1 MADTTRSTVKRLRQG
16 MKPHSLMA
24 EVRSAT
30 PSRRGQTQERFFRFA
45 RVSPFAVLSVLLAVS
60 LGMMSAATQ
69 NSALFGDLYSL
80 LLVFNILGVALL
92 LTLILL
98 SVRKLV
104 RQFRARV
111 MGSRLT
117 LRLFGLFVLLSVIPV
132 AVVYLFSVQA
142 FNRGIDN
149 WFDVRIEQALDSALA
164 LGRTALDTTKEDLT
178 RKARDMATE
187 LDENPRRGLL
197 PTLNVMREQYGLFEL
212 TLFDQDGKV
221 IASSTQG
228 AVRGKTVVPD
238 RPSEA
243 IFTQARRGELYAGIE
258 PLGDSGLQLRVLA
271 PVVPRAVGAPVRVLQ
286 VTEPLPERYAR
297 LGQNVQAAFAEYE
310 KLFYLRGPLKFGFT
324 LTLSL
329 VALSTLLLAVWAAIF
344 AARRLVTPIRD
355 LAEGT
360 RAVARG
366 DYSQQLPVPVGD
378 ELGILVQSFNVMTRR
393 IQHAQTEIT
402 RGQREA
408 EIQRT
413 YLETVLTH
421 LSSGVLSFDPR
432 GHLRTHNAAAHQIL
446 GVDLVSGEGK
456 TLGWLIEAHPA
467 LAPFVNALRELLRKA
482 QTEWQAE
489 ITLPGAA
496 GRRVLMV
503 RGTRLPGLRGRAGG
517 HVVVFDDIT
526 ALIQAQRD
534 AAWGEVARRLAHEIK
549 NPLTPIQLSA
559 ERIRQKCMDGLP
571 EKERATLDRAT
582 HTIVQQVE
590 AMKTMVNAFSEYA
603 RPAPMH
609 LQTVNLNQLVR
620 DVVELY
626 KSRANPVRYQLDLD
640 ATLPP
645 LQADP
650 GQLRQV
656 LHNLLLNATDA
667 LATTDSPQLRIATHI
682 VTEPNNRMIE
692 LNVRD
697 NGPGFASSVMDH
709 LFEPYVTTK
718 DKGTGLGLAIVKKV
732 VEEHNGTLWAGNLK
746 DGGASFTIR
755 LPVEAAPSVLAQGKN
770 A

>member
-1 MADTTRSTVKRLRQG
+1 
-16 MKPHSLMA
+16 MA
-24 EVRSAT
+24 EVRSAK
-30 PSRRGQTQERFFRFA
+30 PSVNEASFTGRFFRVT
-45 RVSPFAVLSVLLAVS
+45 RVSPLAVLSVLLAIS

-80 LLVFNILGVALL
+80 LLVLNILGVVLL

-98 SVRKLV
+98 SVSKLV

-117 LRLFGLFVLLSVIPV
+117 LRLFGLFVLLSVVPV

-178 RKARDMATE
+178 RKARDMAAE
-187 LDENPRRGLL
+187 LDNSTRGLL
-197 PTLNVMREQYGLFEL
+197 PTLNALREQHGVFEL
-212 TLFDQDGKV
+212 TLFNQDGKV
-221 IASSTQG
+221 VSSSTQG
-228 AVRGKTVVPD
+228 AVRGKSVIPD
-238 RPSEA
+238 RPGETV
-243 IFTQARRGELYAGIE
+243 FTQARRGEVYAGIE
-258 PLGDSGLQLRVLA
+258 PLGDSGLQLRVLV
-271 PVVPRAVGAPVRVLQ
+271 PVIPRSVGAPMRVLQ
-286 VTEPLPERYAR
+286 VLEPLPERYAR

-329 VALSTLLLAVWAAIF
+329 VALSTLLLAVWAAIY
-344 AARRLVTPIRD
+344 AARKLVTPIRD

-393 IQHAQTEIT
+393 IRRAQGEIT

-446 GVDLVSGEGK
+446 GVDLLSGEGK
-456 TLGWLIEAHPA
+456 TLARLVEMHPG
-467 LAPFVNALRELLRKA
+467 LAPFGVALRELLRKA

-489 ITLPGAA
+489 VTLPGGA

-503 RGTRLPGLRGRAGG
+503 RGTRLPGLHGRTGG

-559 ERIRQKCMDGLP
+559 ERIRHKCMDGLP
-571 EKERATLDRAT
+571 ERERATLDRAT

-590 AMKTMVNAFSEYA
+590 AMKAMVNAFSEYA
-603 RPAPMH
+603 RPAQLH
-609 LQTVNLNQLVR
+609 IQSVNLNQLVQ

-626 KSRANPVRYQLDLD
+626 KGRTNPVRYQLNLD
-640 ATLPP
+640 AALPV

-667 LATTDSPQLRIATHI
+667 LAATDNPTMEIATRT
-682 VTEPNNRMIE
+682 VDEPHGRFVE
-692 LNVRD
+692 LYVRD
-697 NGPGFASSVMDH
+697 NGPGFAPSVLDH

-732 VEEHNGTLWAGNLK
+732 VEEHNGTLWAGTLK
-746 DGGASFTIR
+746 DGGAAFTIR
-755 LPVEAAPSVLAQGKN
+755 LPADVARAALARGKN

>member
-1 MADTTRSTVKRLRQG
+1 MADRTRSAVKPLF
-16 MKPHSLMA
+16 
-24 EVRSAT
+24 T
-30 PSRRGQTQERFFRFA
+30 
-45 RVSPFAVLSVLLAVS
+45 RVSPLAVLSVLLAVS

-69 NSALFGDLYSL
+69 NSELFGDLYSL
-80 LLVFNILGVALL
+80 LLVLNILGVVSLLVLILFSVRRLL
-92 LTLILL
+92 L
-98 SVRKLV
+98 
-104 RQFRARV
+104 QFRARV

-149 WFDVRIEQALDSALA
+149 WFDVRIEQALNSALD
-164 LGRTALDTTKEDLT
+164 LGRTALDTTKEDLA
-178 RKARDMATE
+178 RKARDMAAE
-187 LDENPRRGLL
+187 LDDSTRRGLL
-197 PTLNVMREQYGLFEL
+197 PTLNALREQHGVFEL
-212 TLFDQDGKV
+212 TLFNQDGKV
-221 IASSTQG
+221 VSSSTQG
-228 AVRGKTVVPD
+228 AVRGKSVVPD
-238 RPSEA
+238 RPGEA
-243 IFTQARRGELYAGIE
+243 VFTQARRGEVYAGIE
-258 PLGDSGLQLRVLA
+258 PLGESGLQLRVLV

-286 VTEPLPERYAR
+286 VIEPLPERYAR

-329 VALSTLLLAVWAAIF
+329 VALSTLLLAVWAAIY
-344 AARRLVTPIRD
+344 AARKLVTPIRD

-366 DYSQQLPVPVGD
+366 DYSQQLPVPGGD

-393 IQHAQTEIT
+393 IRRAQGEIT

-446 GVDLVSGEGK
+446 GVDLVTGEGK
-456 TLGWLIEAHPA
+456 TLAWLVEAHPE
-467 LAPFVNALRELLRKA
+467 LAPFGGALRELLRKS

-489 ITLPGAA
+489 IALPGTA

-534 AAWGEVARRLAHEIK
+534 AAWGEVARRLAHEIR

-559 ERIRQKCMDGLP
+559 ERIRHKCMDGLP
-571 EKERATLDRAT
+571 ERERATLDRAT

-590 AMKTMVNAFSEYA
+590 AMKSMVNAFAEYA
-603 RPAPMH
+603 RPAQLHIQP
-609 LQTVNLNQLVR
+609 VNLNQLLE

-626 KSRANPVRYQLDLD
+626 KSRANPVRYQLHLD
-640 ATLPP
+640 AALPV

-667 LATTDSPQLRIATHI
+667 LAATDNPTMAITTRHVD
-682 VTEPNNRMIE
+682 EPHGRFVE
-692 LNVRD
+692 LHVRD
-697 NGPGFASSVMDH
+697 NGPGFAPSVLDH

-718 DKGTGLGLAIVKKV
+718 DKGTGLGLAIVKKI
-732 VEEHNGTLWAGNLK
+732 VEEHNGTLWAGSLK
-746 DGGASFTIR
+746 EGGASFTIR
-755 LPVEAAPSVLAQGKN
+755 LPVDEARATLAREKN

>member
-1 MADTTRSTVKRLRQG
+1 MADRKRASLR
-16 MKPHSLMA
+16 
-24 EVRSAT
+24 
-30 PSRRGQTQERFFRFA
+30 RRLPRA
-45 RVSPFAVLSVLLAVS
+45 SPLAVLSVLLAVS

-80 LLVFNILGVALL
+80 LLVVNILGVTLL
-92 LTLILL
+92 LALISL
-98 SVRKLV
+98 SVAKLW
-104 RQFRARV
+104 RQYRARV

-117 LRLFGLFVLLSVIPV
+117 LRLFGLFSLLSVVPV

-149 WFDVRIEQALDSALA
+149 WFDVRIEQALDGALA
-164 LGRTALDTTKEDLT
+164 LGRTALDTTKEDLVKKS
-178 RKARDMATE
+178 REMALE
-187 LDENPRRGLL
+187 LDNAGNRGI
-197 PTLNVMREQYGLFEL
+197 PASLNAMREQYGVFEL
-212 TLFDQDGKV
+212 TLYAQDGKV
-221 IASSTQG
+221 ISSSTQG
-228 AVRGKTVVPD
+228 TSRGKSLVPD
-238 RPSEA
+238 RPAEA
-243 IFTQARRGELYAGIE
+243 SFQQARQGEMYAGIE
-258 PLGDSGLQLRVLA
+258 PLGDSGLQLRVLV
-271 PVVPRAVGAPVRVLQ
+271 PVVPRGVGAPMRVLQ
-286 VTEPLPERYAR
+286 VLEPLPERYAR
-297 LGQNVQAAFAEYE
+297 LGQDVQAAFAEYQ
-310 KLFYLRGPLKFGFT
+310 KLFYLRGPLKFGFL

-329 VALSTLLLAVWAAIF
+329 VALSTLLLAVWASIYS
-344 AARRLVTPIRD
+344 ARRLVTPIRD

-378 ELGILVQSFNVMTRR
+378 EIGILVKSFNDMTRR
-393 IQHAQTEIT
+393 IRRAQTEIQ

-408 EIQRT
+408 EVQRT

-432 GHLRTHNAAAHQIL
+432 GHLRTHNTAADQIL
-446 GVDLVSGEGK
+446 GVDLAAGEGK
-456 TLGWLIEAHPA
+456 TLAGLAANHPE
-467 LAPFVNALRELLRKA
+467 LAPFVSALHQLLRRT

-489 ITLPGAA
+489 VSLQSSS
-496 GRRVLMV
+496 GRRVLMM
-503 RGTRLPGLRGRAGG
+503 RGTRLPGLRGNSGG

-559 ERIRQKCMDGLP
+559 ERIRHKCMDILP
-571 EKERATLDRAT
+571 EAQRATLDRAT

-590 AMKTMVNAFSEYA
+590 AMKSMVNAFSDYA
-603 RPAPMH
+603 RPAPLH
-609 LQTVNLNQLVR
+609 LQAVQLNQLVR

-626 KSRANPVRYQLDLD
+626 KGRANPVRYQLDLD
-640 ATLPP
+640 DALPM
-645 LQADP
+645 LWADP

-667 LATTDSPQLRIATHI
+667 LLGTNNPVLQI
-682 VTEPNNRMIE
+682 VTQRVQEPQQQFVE
-692 LNVRD
+692 LLVRD
-697 NGPGFASSVMDH
+697 NGPGFAPSVIDH

-718 DKGTGLGLAIVKKV
+718 DKGTGLGLAIVKKIT
-732 VEEHNGTLWAGNLK
+732 EEHSGMLWAENLK
-746 DGGASFTIR
+746 DGGASLTLR
-755 LPVEAAPSVLAQGKN
+755 LPVLEMPSKTLAAEKN

>member
-1 MADTTRSTVKRLRQG
+1 
-16 MKPHSLMA
+16 MA
-24 EVRSAT
+24 EVRGAK
-30 PSRRGQTQERFFRFA
+30 PSVNEASFTGQTRKRFFR
-45 RVSPFAVLSVLLAVS
+45 RTRISPLAVLSVLLAVS

-80 LLVFNILGVALL
+80 LLLLNILGVVLL
-92 LTLILL
+92 LVLIGL
-98 SVRKLV
+98 SVSKLV

-117 LRLFGLFVLLSVIPV
+117 LRLFGLFVLLSVVPV

-178 RKARDMATE
+178 RKARDMAAE
-187 LDENPRRGLL
+187 LDNSSRRGLL
-197 PTLNVMREQYGLFEL
+197 PTLNALREQHGVFEL
-212 TLFDQDGKV
+212 TLFNQDGKV
-221 IASSTQG
+221 VSSSTQG
-228 AVRGKTVVPD
+228 AVRGKSVVPD
-238 RPSEA
+238 RPGETV
-243 IFTQARRGELYAGIE
+243 FTQARRGEVYAGIE
-258 PLGDSGLQLRVLA
+258 PLGESGLQLRVLV
-271 PVVPRAVGAPVRVLQ
+271 PVIPRSVGAPVRVLQ
-286 VTEPLPERYAR
+286 VLEPLPERYAR

-310 KLFYLRGPLKFGFT
+310 KIFYLRGPLKFGFT

-344 AARRLVTPIRD
+344 AARKLVTPIRD

-393 IQHAQTEIT
+393 IRRAQGEIT

-456 TLGWLIEAHPA
+456 TLAWLVDVHPE
-467 LAPFVNALRELLRKA
+467 LAPFVDALRELLRKA
-482 QTEWQAE
+482 QSEWQAE
-489 ITLPGAA
+489 ITLPGGA

-503 RGTRLPGLRGRAGG
+503 RGTRLPGLHGRIGG

-559 ERIRQKCMDGLP
+559 ERIRHKCMDGLP
-571 EKERATLDRAT
+571 ERERATLDRAT

-590 AMKTMVNAFSEYA
+590 AMKSMVNAFSEYA
-603 RPAPMH
+603 RPAQLH
-609 LQTVNLNQLVR
+609 IQSVNLNQLLQ

-626 KSRANPVRYQLDLD
+626 KSRVNPVRYQLNLD
-640 ATLPP
+640 AALPA
-645 LQADP
+645 LHADP

-667 LATTDSPQLRIATHI
+667 LAATDNPTMAITTRYVD
-682 VTEPNNRMIE
+682 EPPGRFVE
-692 LNVRD
+692 LHVRD
-697 NGPGFASSVMDH
+697 NGPGFAPSVLDH

-718 DKGTGLGLAIVKKV
+718 DKGTGLGMAIVESVLHKHGAKIEV
-732 VEEHNGTLWAGNLK
+732 KSMVGVGTT
-746 DGGASFTIR
+746 FT
-755 LPVEAAPSVLAQGKN
+755 LAFPAAPPEGSPSAGRR
-770 A
+770 

>member
-1 MADTTRSTVKRLRQG
+1 MADRKRPSLR
-16 MKPHSLMA
+16 
-24 EVRSAT
+24 
-30 PSRRGQTQERFFRFA
+30 RRLPRA
-45 RVSPFAVLSVLLAVS
+45 SPLAVLSVLLAVS

-80 LLVFNILGVALL
+80 LLVVNILGVTLL
-92 LTLILL
+92 LVLISL
-98 SVRKLV
+98 SVAKLW
-104 RQFRARV
+104 RQYRARV

-117 LRLFGLFVLLSVIPV
+117 LRLFGLFSLLSVVPV

-149 WFDVRIEQALDSALA
+149 WFDVRIEQALDGALA
-164 LGRTALDTTKEDLT
+164 LGRTALDTTKEDLVKKS
-178 RKARDMATE
+178 REMALE
-187 LDENPRRGLL
+187 LDNAGNRGI
-197 PTLNVMREQYGLFEL
+197 PASLNAMREQYGVFEL
-212 TLFDQDGKV
+212 TLYAQDGKV
-221 IASSTQG
+221 ISSSTQG
-228 AVRGKTVVPD
+228 TARGKSLVPD
-238 RPSEA
+238 RPAEA
-243 IFTQARRGELYAGIE
+243 SFQQARQGEMYAGIE
-258 PLGDSGLQLRVLA
+258 PLGDSGLQLRILV
-271 PVVPRAVGAPVRVLQ
+271 PVVPRGVGAPMRVLQ
-286 VTEPLPERYAR
+286 VLEPLPERYAR
-297 LGQNVQAAFAEYE
+297 LGQDVQAAFAEYQ
-310 KLFYLRGPLKFGFT
+310 KLFYLRGPLKFGFL

-329 VALSTLLLAVWAAIF
+329 VALSTLLLAVWASIYS
-344 AARRLVTPIRD
+344 ARRLVTPIRD

-378 ELGILVQSFNVMTRR
+378 EIGILVKSFNDMTRR
-393 IQHAQTEIT
+393 IRRAQTEIQ

-432 GHLRTHNAAAHQIL
+432 GHLRTHNTAADQIL
-446 GVDLVSGEGK
+446 GVDLAVGEGK
-456 TLGWLIEAHPA
+456 TLAGLSANHPE
-467 LAPFVNALRELLRKA
+467 LAPFVNALHELLRKT

-489 ITLPGAA
+489 VSLQSSS
-496 GRRVLMV
+496 GRRVLMM
-503 RGTRLPGLRGRAGG
+503 RGTRLPGLRGNSGG

-559 ERIRQKCMDGLP
+559 ERIRHKCMDVLP
-571 EKERATLDRAT
+571 EAQRATLDRAT

-590 AMKTMVNAFSEYA
+590 AMKSMVNAFSDYA
-603 RPAPMH
+603 RPAPLH
-609 LQTVNLNQLVR
+609 LQAVQLNQLVR

-626 KSRANPVRYQLDLD
+626 KGRANPVRYQLDLD
-640 ATLPP
+640 DALPTLW
-645 LQADP
+645 ADP

-667 LATTDSPQLRIATHI
+667 LAGKDNPVLQI
-682 VTEPNNRMIE
+682 VTQLVQEPQQRFVE
-692 LNVRD
+692 LLVRD
-697 NGPGFASSVMDH
+697 NGPGFAPSVIDH

-718 DKGTGLGLAIVKKV
+718 DKGTGLGLAIVKKIT
-732 VEEHNGTLWAGNLK
+732 EEHSGMLWAENLK
-746 DGGASFTIR
+746 DGGASLTLR
-755 LPVEAAPSVLAQGKN
+755 LPVLEMPSKTLAAEKN

>member
-1 MADTTRSTVKRLRQG
+1 
-16 MKPHSLMA
+16 MA
-24 EVRSAT
+24 EVRSAK
-30 PSRRGQTQERFFRFA
+30 PSVNEASFTGRFFRVT
-45 RVSPFAVLSVLLAVS
+45 RVSPLAVLSVLLAIS

-80 LLVFNILGVALL
+80 LLVLNILGVVLL

-98 SVRKLV
+98 SVSKLV

-117 LRLFGLFVLLSVIPV
+117 LRLFGLFVLLSVVPV

-178 RKARDMATE
+178 RKARDMAAE
-187 LDENPRRGLL
+187 LDNSTRGLL
-197 PTLNVMREQYGLFEL
+197 PTLNALREQHGVFEL
-212 TLFDQDGKV
+212 TLFNQDGKV
-221 IASSTQG
+221 VSSSTQG
-228 AVRGKTVVPD
+228 AVRGKSVIPD
-238 RPSEA
+238 RPGETV
-243 IFTQARRGELYAGIE
+243 FTQARRGEVYAGIE
-258 PLGDSGLQLRVLA
+258 PLGDSGLQLRVLV
-271 PVVPRAVGAPVRVLQ
+271 PVIPRSVGAPMRVLQ
-286 VTEPLPERYAR
+286 VLEPLPERYAR

-329 VALSTLLLAVWAAIF
+329 VALSTLLLAVWAAIY
-344 AARRLVTPIRD
+344 AARKLVTPIRD

-393 IQHAQTEIT
+393 IRRAQGEIT

-446 GVDLVSGEGK
+446 GVDLLSGEGK
-456 TLGWLIEAHPA
+456 TLARLVEMHPG
-467 LAPFVNALRELLRKA
+467 LAPFGVALRELLRKA

-489 ITLPGAA
+489 ITLPGGA

-503 RGTRLPGLRGRAGG
+503 RGTRLPGLHGRTGG

-559 ERIRQKCMDGLP
+559 ERIRHKCMDGLP
-571 EKERATLDRAT
+571 ERERATLDRAT

-590 AMKTMVNAFSEYA
+590 AMKAMVNAFSEYA
-603 RPAPMH
+603 RPAQLH
-609 LQTVNLNQLVR
+609 IQSVNLNQLVQ

-626 KSRANPVRYQLDLD
+626 KGRTNPVRYQLNLD
-640 ATLPP
+640 AALPV

-667 LATTDSPQLRIATHI
+667 LAATDNPTMEIATRT
-682 VTEPNNRMIE
+682 VDEPHGRFVE
-692 LNVRD
+692 LYVRD
-697 NGPGFASSVMDH
+697 NGPGFAPSVLDH

-732 VEEHNGTLWAGNLK
+732 VEEHNGTLWAGTLK
-746 DGGASFTIR
+746 DGGAAFTIR
-755 LPVEAAPSVLAQGKN
+755 LPVDVARAALARGKN

>member
-1 MADTTRSTVKRLRQG
+1 VKEASFPGQSQKRL
-16 MKPHSLMA
+16 
-24 EVRSAT
+24 
-30 PSRRGQTQERFFRFA
+30 FRLT
-45 RVSPFAVLSVLLAVS
+45 RVSPLAVLAVLLAVS

-69 NSALFGDLYSL
+69 NSAVFGDLYSL
-80 LLVFNILGVALL
+80 LLVLNILGVVLL

-132 AVVYLFSVQA
+132 AVVYLFSIQA

-178 RKARDMATE
+178 RKARDIATE
-187 LDENPRRGLL
+187 LDDSPRRGLL
-197 PTLNVMREQYGLFEL
+197 PTLNGLREQYGLFEL
-212 TLFDQDGKV
+212 TLFGQDGKV
-221 IASSTQG
+221 ISSSTQG
-228 AVRGKTVVPD
+228 TVRGKTVVPD
-238 RPSEA
+238 RPGEA
-243 IFTQARRGELYAGIE
+243 VFSQARRGELYAGIE
-258 PLGDSGLQLRVLA
+258 PLGESGLQLRVLV
-271 PVVPRAVGAPVRVLQ
+271 PVVPRAVGAPLRVLQ
-286 VTEPLPERYAR
+286 VIEPMPERYAR

-310 KLFYLRGPLKFGFT
+310 KIFYLRGPLKFGFT

-329 VALSTLLLAVWAAIF
+329 VALSTLLLSIWAAIY

-393 IQHAQTEIT
+393 IQRAQGEIT
-402 RGQREA
+402 RGQHEA

-446 GVDLVSGEGK
+446 GVDLLSGEGK
-456 TLGWLIEAHPA
+456 TLGWLSEAHPA
-467 LAPFVNALRELLRKA
+467 LAPFVNTLRELLRKA

-489 ITLPGAA
+489 ITLPGDA

-517 HVVVFDDIT
+517 HVIVFDDIT

-534 AAWGEVARRLAHEIK
+534 SAWGEVARRLAHEIK

-559 ERIRQKCMDGLP
+559 ERIRHKCMDGLP

-609 LQTVNLNQLVR
+609 MQTVNLNQLVQ

-626 KSRANPVRYQLDLD
+626 KSRVNPVRYQLDLD
-640 ATLPP
+640 AALPV

-667 LATTDSPQLRIATHI
+667 LIATDSPLLQIRTH
-682 VTEPNNRMIE
+682 VVDEPNNRWVE
-692 LNVRD
+692 LHVRD
-697 NGPGFASSVMDH
+697 NGPGFAPSVMDH

-732 VEEHNGTLWAGNLK
+732 IEEHNGTLWAGNLK
-746 DGGASFTIR
+746 DGGANFTIR
-755 LPVEAAPSVLAQGKN
+755 LPAGAAGAALVRGKN
-770 A
+770 V

>member
-1 MADTTRSTVKRLRQG
+1 
-16 MKPHSLMA
+16 MA
-24 EVRSAT
+24 EVRSAK
-30 PSRRGQTQERFFRFA
+30 PSVNEASFTGRFFRVT
-45 RVSPFAVLSVLLAVS
+45 RVSPLAVLSVLLAIS

-80 LLVFNILGVALL
+80 LLVLNILGVVLL

-98 SVRKLV
+98 SVSKLV

-117 LRLFGLFVLLSVIPV
+117 LRLFGLFVLLSVVPV

-178 RKARDMATE
+178 RKARDMAAE
-187 LDENPRRGLL
+187 LDNSTRGLL
-197 PTLNVMREQYGLFEL
+197 PTLNALREQHGVFEL
-212 TLFDQDGKV
+212 TLFNQDGKV
-221 IASSTQG
+221 VSSSTQG
-228 AVRGKTVVPD
+228 AVRGKSVIPD
-238 RPSEA
+238 RPGETV
-243 IFTQARRGELYAGIE
+243 FTQARRGEVYAGIE
-258 PLGDSGLQLRVLA
+258 PLGDSGLQLRVLV
-271 PVVPRAVGAPVRVLQ
+271 PVIPRSVGAPMRVLQ
-286 VTEPLPERYAR
+286 VLEPLPDRYAR

-329 VALSTLLLAVWAAIF
+329 VALSTLLLAVWAAIY
-344 AARRLVTPIRD
+344 AARKLVTPIRD

-393 IQHAQTEIT
+393 IRRAQGEIT

-446 GVDLVSGEGK
+446 GVDLLSGEGK
-456 TLGWLIEAHPA
+456 TLARLVEMHPG
-467 LAPFVNALRELLRKA
+467 LAPFGVALRELLRKA

-489 ITLPGAA
+489 VTLPGGA

-503 RGTRLPGLRGRAGG
+503 RGTRLPGLHGRTGG

-559 ERIRQKCMDGLP
+559 ERIRHKCMDGLP
-571 EKERATLDRAT
+571 ERERATLDRAT

-590 AMKTMVNAFSEYA
+590 AMKAMVNAFSEYA
-603 RPAPMH
+603 RPAQLH
-609 LQTVNLNQLVR
+609 IQSVNLNQLVQ

-626 KSRANPVRYQLDLD
+626 KGRTNPVRYQLNLD
-640 ATLPP
+640 AALPV

-667 LATTDSPQLRIATHI
+667 LAATDNPTMEIATRT
-682 VTEPNNRMIE
+682 VDEPHGRFVE
-692 LNVRD
+692 LYVRD
-697 NGPGFASSVMDH
+697 NGPGFAPSVLDH

-732 VEEHNGTLWAGNLK
+732 VEEHNGTLWAGTLK
-746 DGGASFTIR
+746 DGGAAFTIR
-755 LPVEAAPSVLAQGKN
+755 LPADVARAALARGKN

>member
-1 MADTTRSTVKRLRQG
+1 
-16 MKPHSLMA
+16 MA
-24 EVRSAT
+24 EVRSAK
-30 PSRRGQTQERFFRFA
+30 PSVNEASFPGQTLRRFFRLTH
-45 RVSPFAVLSVLLAVS
+45 VSPLAVLSVLLAIS

-80 LLVFNILGVALL
+80 LLLLNILGVVLL
-92 LTLILL
+92 LTLIGL
-98 SVRKLV
+98 SVSKLF

-117 LRLFGLFVLLSVIPV
+117 LRLFGLFVLLSVVPV

-178 RKARDMATE
+178 RKARDMAAE
-187 LDENPRRGLL
+187 LDNSSRRGLL
-197 PTLNVMREQYGLFEL
+197 PTLNALREQHGVFEL
-212 TLFDQDGKV
+212 TLFNQDGKV
-221 IASSTQG
+221 VSSSTQG
-228 AVRGKTVVPD
+228 AVRGKSVVPD
-238 RPSEA
+238 RPGETV
-243 IFTQARRGELYAGIE
+243 FTQARRGEVYAGIE
-258 PLGDSGLQLRVLA
+258 PLGESGLQLRVLV
-271 PVVPRAVGAPVRVLQ
+271 PVIPRAVGAPVRVLQ
-286 VTEPLPERYAR
+286 VLEPLPERYAR

-310 KLFYLRGPLKFGFT
+310 KIFYLRGPLKFGFT

-344 AARRLVTPIRD
+344 AARKLVTPIRD

-393 IQHAQTEIT
+393 IRRAQGEIT

-456 TLGWLIEAHPA
+456 TLAWLADAHPG
-467 LAPFVNALRELLRKA
+467 LAPFGDTLRELLRRA

-489 ITLPGAA
+489 ITLPGGA

-503 RGTRLPGLRGRAGG
+503 RGTRLPGLHGRTGG

-559 ERIRQKCMDGLP
+559 ERIRHKCMDGLP
-571 EKERATLDRAT
+571 ERERATLDRAT

-590 AMKTMVNAFSEYA
+590 AMKAMVNAFSEYA
-603 RPAPMH
+603 RPAPLH
-609 LQTVNLNQLVR
+609 IQPVNLNQLVQ

-626 KSRANPVRYQLDLD
+626 KSRANPVRYQLHLD
-640 ATLPP
+640 AALPV
-645 LQADP
+645 LQADL

-667 LATTDSPQLRIATHI
+667 LAATDNPAMEITTRCVD
-682 VTEPNNRMIE
+682 EPHGRFVE
-692 LNVRD
+692 LYVRD
-697 NGPGFASSVMDH
+697 NGPGFAPSVLDH

-732 VEEHNGTLWAGNLK
+732 VEEHNGTLWAGSLK
-746 DGGASFTIR
+746 DGGATFTIR
-755 LPVEAAPSVLAQGKN
+755 LPVDEVRATPAREKN

>member
-1 MADTTRSTVKRLRQG
+1 MADRTRSAVKRLF
-16 MKPHSLMA
+16 
-24 EVRSAT
+24 T
-30 PSRRGQTQERFFRFA
+30 
-45 RVSPFAVLSVLLAVS
+45 RVSPLAVLSVLLAVS

-69 NSALFGDLYSL
+69 NSELFGDLYSL
-80 LLVFNILGVALL
+80 LLVLNILGVVSLLVLILFSVRRLL
-92 LTLILL
+92 L
-98 SVRKLV
+98 
-104 RQFRARV
+104 QFRARV

-149 WFDVRIEQALDSALA
+149 WFDVRIEQALNSALD
-164 LGRTALDTTKEDLT
+164 LGRTALDTTKEDLA
-178 RKARDMATE
+178 RKARDMAAE
-187 LDENPRRGLL
+187 LDDSTRRGLL
-197 PTLNVMREQYGLFEL
+197 PTLNALREQHGVFEL
-212 TLFDQDGKV
+212 TLFNQDGKV
-221 IASSTQG
+221 VSSSTQG
-228 AVRGKTVVPD
+228 AVRGKSVVPD
-238 RPSEA
+238 RPGEA
-243 IFTQARRGELYAGIE
+243 VFTQARRGEVYAGIE
-258 PLGDSGLQLRVLA
+258 PLGESGLQLRVLV

-286 VTEPLPERYAR
+286 VIEPLPERYAR

-329 VALSTLLLAVWAAIF
+329 VALSTLLLAVWAAIY
-344 AARRLVTPIRD
+344 AARKLVTPIRD

-366 DYSQQLPVPVGD
+366 DYSQQLPVPGGD

-393 IQHAQTEIT
+393 IRRAQGEIT

-446 GVDLVSGEGK
+446 GVDLVTGEGK
-456 TLGWLIEAHPA
+456 TLAWLVEAHPE
-467 LAPFVNALRELLRKA
+467 LAPFGGALRELLRKS

-489 ITLPGAA
+489 IALPGTA

-534 AAWGEVARRLAHEIK
+534 AAWGEVARRLAHEIR

-559 ERIRQKCMDGLP
+559 ERIRHKCMDGLP
-571 EKERATLDRAT
+571 ERERATLDRAT

-590 AMKTMVNAFSEYA
+590 AMKSMVNAFAEYA
-603 RPAPMH
+603 RPAQLHIQP
-609 LQTVNLNQLVR
+609 VNLNQLLE

-626 KSRANPVRYQLDLD
+626 KSRANPVRYLLHLD
-640 ATLPP
+640 AALPV

-667 LATTDSPQLRIATHI
+667 LAATDNPTMAITTRHVD
-682 VTEPNNRMIE
+682 EPHGRFVE
-692 LNVRD
+692 LHVRD
-697 NGPGFASSVMDH
+697 NGPGFAPSVLDH

-718 DKGTGLGLAIVKKV
+718 DKGTGLGLAIVKKI
-732 VEEHNGTLWAGNLK
+732 VEEHNGTLWAGSLK
-746 DGGASFTIR
+746 EGGASFTIR
-755 LPVEAAPSVLAQGKN
+755 LPVDEARATLAREKN

>member
-1 MADTTRSTVKRLRQG
+1 MADRTRSAVKPLF
-16 MKPHSLMA
+16 
-24 EVRSAT
+24 T
-30 PSRRGQTQERFFRFA
+30 
-45 RVSPFAVLSVLLAVS
+45 RVSPLAVLSVLLAVS

-69 NSALFGDLYSL
+69 NSELFGDLYSL
-80 LLVFNILGVALL
+80 LLVLNILGVVSLLVLILFSVRRLL
-92 LTLILL
+92 L
-98 SVRKLV
+98 
-104 RQFRARV
+104 QFRARV

-149 WFDVRIEQALDSALA
+149 WFDVRIEQALNSALD
-164 LGRTALDTTKEDLT
+164 LGRTALDTTKEDLA
-178 RKARDMATE
+178 RKARDMAAE
-187 LDENPRRGLL
+187 LDDSTRRGLL
-197 PTLNVMREQYGLFEL
+197 PTLNALREQHGVFEL
-212 TLFDQDGKV
+212 TLFNQDGKV
-221 IASSTQG
+221 VSSSTQG
-228 AVRGKTVVPD
+228 AVRGKSVVPD
-238 RPSEA
+238 RPGEA
-243 IFTQARRGELYAGIE
+243 VFTQARRGEVYAGIE
-258 PLGDSGLQLRVLA
+258 PLGESGLQLRVLV

-286 VTEPLPERYAR
+286 VIEPLPERYAR

-329 VALSTLLLAVWAAIF
+329 VALSTLLLAVWAAIY
-344 AARRLVTPIRD
+344 AARKLVTPIRD

-366 DYSQQLPVPVGD
+366 DYSQQLPVPGGD

-393 IQHAQTEIT
+393 IRRAQGEIT

-446 GVDLVSGEGK
+446 GVDLVTGEGK
-456 TLGWLIEAHPA
+456 TLAWLVEAHPE
-467 LAPFVNALRELLRKA
+467 LAPFGGALRELLRKS

-489 ITLPGAA
+489 IALPGTA

-534 AAWGEVARRLAHEIK
+534 AAWGEVARRLAHEIR

-559 ERIRQKCMDGLP
+559 ERIRHKCMDGLP
-571 EKERATLDRAT
+571 ERERATLDRAT

-590 AMKTMVNAFSEYA
+590 AMKSMVNAFAEYA
-603 RPAPMH
+603 RPAQLHIQP
-609 LQTVNLNQLVR
+609 VNLNQLLE

-626 KSRANPVRYQLDLD
+626 KSRANPVRYLLHLD
-640 ATLPP
+640 AALPV

-667 LATTDSPQLRIATHI
+667 LAATDNPTMAITTRHVD
-682 VTEPNNRMIE
+682 EPHGRFVE
-692 LNVRD
+692 LHVRD
-697 NGPGFASSVMDH
+697 NGPGFAPSVLDH

-718 DKGTGLGLAIVKKV
+718 DKGTGLGLAIVKKI
-732 VEEHNGTLWAGNLK
+732 VEEHNGTLWAGSLK
-746 DGGASFTIR
+746 EGGASFTIR
-755 LPVEAAPSVLAQGKN
+755 LPVDEARATLAREKN

>member
-1 MADTTRSTVKRLRQG
+1 
-16 MKPHSLMA
+16 MA
-24 EVRSAT
+24 EVRSAK
-30 PSRRGQTQERFFRFA
+30 PSVNEASFTGRFFRVT
-45 RVSPFAVLSVLLAVS
+45 RVSPLAVLSVLLAIS

-80 LLVFNILGVALL
+80 LLVLNILGVVLL

-98 SVRKLV
+98 SVSKLV

-117 LRLFGLFVLLSVIPV
+117 LRLFGLFVLLSVVPV

-178 RKARDMATE
+178 RKARDMAAE
-187 LDENPRRGLL
+187 LDNSTRGLL
-197 PTLNVMREQYGLFEL
+197 PTLNALREQHGVFEL
-212 TLFDQDGKV
+212 TLFNQDGKV
-221 IASSTQG
+221 VSSSTQG
-228 AVRGKTVVPD
+228 AVRGKSVIPD
-238 RPSEA
+238 RPGETV
-243 IFTQARRGELYAGIE
+243 FTQARRGEVYAGIE
-258 PLGDSGLQLRVLA
+258 PLGDSGLQLRVLV
-271 PVVPRAVGAPVRVLQ
+271 PVIPRSVGAPMRVLQ
-286 VTEPLPERYAR
+286 VLEPLPERYAR

-329 VALSTLLLAVWAAIF
+329 VALSTLLLAVWAAIY
-344 AARRLVTPIRD
+344 AARKLVTPIRD

-393 IQHAQTEIT
+393 IRRAQGEIT

-446 GVDLVSGEGK
+446 GVDLLSGEGK
-456 TLGWLIEAHPA
+456 TLARLVEMHPG
-467 LAPFVNALRELLRKA
+467 LAPFGVALRELLRKA

-489 ITLPGAA
+489 ITLPGGA

-503 RGTRLPGLRGRAGG
+503 RGTRLPGLHGRTGG

-559 ERIRQKCMDGLP
+559 ERIRHKCMDGLP
-571 EKERATLDRAT
+571 ERERATLDRAT

-590 AMKTMVNAFSEYA
+590 AMKAMVNAFSEYA
-603 RPAPMH
+603 RPAQLH
-609 LQTVNLNQLVR
+609 IQSVNLNQLVQ

-626 KSRANPVRYQLDLD
+626 KGRTNPVRYQLNLD
-640 ATLPP
+640 AALPV

-667 LATTDSPQLRIATHI
+667 LAATDNPTMEIATRT
-682 VTEPNNRMIE
+682 VDEPHGRFVE
-692 LNVRD
+692 LYVRD
-697 NGPGFASSVMDH
+697 NGPGFAPSVLDH

-732 VEEHNGTLWAGNLK
+732 VEEHNGTLWAGTLK
-746 DGGASFTIR
+746 DGGAAFTIR
-755 LPVEAAPSVLAQGKN
+755 LPADVARAALARGKN

>member
-1 MADTTRSTVKRLRQG
+1 MADRAQPAVKRRLPR
-16 MKPHSLMA
+16 A
-24 EVRSAT
+24 
-30 PSRRGQTQERFFRFA
+30 
-45 RVSPFAVLSVLLAVS
+45 SPLAVLSVLLAVS

-80 LLVFNILGVALL
+80 LLVVNILGVTLL
-92 LTLILL
+92 LVLIAL
-98 SVRKLV
+98 SVAKLL
-104 RQFRARV
+104 RQYRARV

-117 LRLFGLFVLLSVIPV
+117 LRLFGLFVLLSVLPV
-132 AVVYLFSVQA
+132 AVVYLFSIQA

-149 WFDVRIEQALDSALA
+149 WFDVRIEQALDGALA
-164 LGRTALDTTKEDLT
+164 LGRTALDTTKEDLVKKT
-178 RKARDMATE
+178 RDMALE
-187 LDENPRRGLL
+187 LDAAGGRGL
-197 PTLNVMREQYGLFEL
+197 PATLNALREQYGIFEL
-212 TLFDQDGKV
+212 TLFAQDGKV
-221 IASSTQG
+221 ISSSTQ
-228 AVRGKTVVPD
+228 ATARGKSLVPD
-238 RPSEA
+238 RPPA
-243 IFTQARRGELYAGIE
+243 AVFLQARQGEIYAGIE
-258 PLGDSGLQLRVLA
+258 PLGDSGLQLRVLV
-271 PVVPRAVGAPVRVLQ
+271 PVVPRAVGTPLRVLQ
-286 VTEPLPERYAR
+286 VLEPLPERYAR
-297 LGQNVQAAFAEYE
+297 LGQEVQAAFADYQ
-310 KLFYLRGPLKFGFT
+310 KLFYLRGPLKFGFL

-329 VALSTLLLAVWAAIF
+329 VALSTLLLAVWASISAS
-344 AARRLVTPIRD
+344 RRLVTPIRD

-378 ELGILVQSFNVMTRR
+378 EIGILVQSFNDMTRR
-393 IQHAQTEIT
+393 IRRAQAEIQ

-408 EIQRT
+408 EVQRT

-432 GHLRTHNAAAHQIL
+432 GHLRTHNTAADQIL
-446 GVDLVSGEGK
+446 GVDLGAGEGK
-456 TLGWLIEAHPA
+456 TLAWLGTAHPA
-467 LAPFVNALRELLRKA
+467 LASFASTLRELLRKT

-489 ITLPGAA
+489 ISLAKAA
-496 GRRVLMV
+496 GARRVLMM
-503 RGTRLPGLRGRAGG
+503 RGTRLPGLRGHSGG

-559 ERIRQKCMDGLP
+559 ERIRHKCMDSLP

-590 AMKTMVNAFSEYA
+590 AMKSMVNAFADYA
-603 RPAPMH
+603 RPAPAQ

-626 KSRANPVRYQLDLD
+626 KSRANPVRYDLELDE
-640 ATLPP
+640 TLPMLP
-645 LQADP
+645 ADP

-667 LATTDSPQLRIATHI
+667 LAGTENPVLQIATHH
-682 VTEPNNRMIE
+682 VREPHHQFVE
-692 LNVRD
+692 LLVRD
-697 NGPGFASSVMDH
+697 NGPGFATSVIDH

-718 DKGTGLGLAIVKKV
+718 DKGTGLGLAIVKKIT
-732 VEEHNGTLWAGNLK
+732 EEHSGMLWAENLK
-746 DGGASFTIR
+746 GGGASLTLR
-755 LPVEAAPSVLAQGKN
+755 LPVTEAPALAAAVEKRP
-770 A
+770 

>member
-1 MADTTRSTVKRLRQG
+1 MADRTRPPLIQRLPR
-16 MKPHSLMA
+16 A
-24 EVRSAT
+24 
-30 PSRRGQTQERFFRFA
+30 
-45 RVSPFAVLSVLLAVS
+45 SPLAVLSGLLAVS

-80 LLVFNILGVALL
+80 LLVVNILGVTLL

-98 SVRKLV
+98 SVVKLL
-104 RQFRARV
+104 RQYRARV

-117 LRLFGLFVLLSVIPV
+117 LRLFGLFTLLSVAPV

-149 WFDVRIEQALDSALA
+149 WFDVRIEQALDGALA
-164 LGRTALDTTKEDLT
+164 LGRTALDTTKEDLVKKS
-178 RKARDMATE
+178 REMALE
-187 LDENPRRGLL
+187 LDQAGNRGI
-197 PTLNVMREQYGLFEL
+197 PASLNAMREQYGVFEL
-212 TLFDQDGKV
+212 TLYAQDGKV
-221 IASSTQG
+221 VSSSTQG
-228 AVRGKTVVPD
+228 TARGKSLVPD
-238 RPSEA
+238 RPAEA
-243 IFTQARRGELYAGIE
+243 LFMQARQGEMYAGIE
-258 PLGDSGLQLRVLA
+258 PLGDSGLQLRILV
-271 PVVPRAVGAPVRVLQ
+271 PVVPRAVGAPMRVLQ
-286 VTEPLPERYAR
+286 VLEPLPERYAR
-297 LGQNVQAAFAEYE
+297 LGQDVQAAFAEYQ
-310 KLFYLRGPLKFGFT
+310 KLFYLRGPLKFGFL

-329 VALSTLLLAVWAAIF
+329 VALSTLLLAVWASIYS
-344 AARRLVTPIRD
+344 ARRLVTPIRD

-378 ELGILVQSFNVMTRR
+378 EIGILVKSFNDMTRR
-393 IQHAQTEIT
+393 IRRAQTEIQ

-408 EIQRT
+408 EVQRT

-432 GHLRTHNAAAHQIL
+432 GHLRTHNTAADQIL
-446 GVDLVSGEGK
+446 GVDLAAGEGR
-456 TLGWLIEAHPA
+456 TLVGLGTAHPE
-467 LAPFVNALRELLRKA
+467 LTPFVSALRELLRKT
-482 QTEWQAE
+482 QTEWQGE
-489 ITLPGAA
+489 VSLQGSS
-496 GRRVLMV
+496 GRRVLMM
-503 RGTRLPGLRGRAGG
+503 RGTRLPGLRGNSGG

-559 ERIRQKCMDGLP
+559 ERIRHKCMDALP

-590 AMKTMVNAFSEYA
+590 AMKSMVNAFSDYA
-603 RPAPMH
+603 RPAPLH
-609 LQTVNLNQLVR
+609 LQAVQLNQLVQ

-626 KSRANPVRYQLDLD
+626 KGRANPVRYQLDLD
-640 ATLPP
+640 ATLPV
-645 LQADP
+645 LWADP

-667 LATTDSPQLRIATHI
+667 LAGKDNPLLQIATQH
-682 VTEPNNRMIE
+682 VQEPHQRFVE
-692 LNVRD
+692 LLVRD
-697 NGPGFASSVMDH
+697 NGPGFAPSVIDH

-718 DKGTGLGLAIVKKV
+718 DKGTGLGLAIVKKIT
-732 VEEHNGTLWAGNLK
+732 EEHSGMLWAENLK
-746 DGGASFTIR
+746 DGGASLTLR
-755 LPVEAAPSVLAQGKN
+755 LPITEMPTKSLAAEKN